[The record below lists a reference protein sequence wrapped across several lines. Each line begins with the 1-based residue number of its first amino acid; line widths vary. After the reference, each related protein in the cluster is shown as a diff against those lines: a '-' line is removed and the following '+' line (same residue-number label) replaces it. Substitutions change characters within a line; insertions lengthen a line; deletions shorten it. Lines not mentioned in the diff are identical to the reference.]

1 MFGPRHDSV
10 CLAQELGEE
19 SPGWPIKCVA
29 LPRKLLPVSRGRFIT
44 PRQPAIKAV
53 GAARYSSF
61 VTCDPCPVSGCP
73 ALVVRGQS
81 ASTKKPARALP
92 AERGMQNEECRMQ
105 SASQAKWMS
114 ANLRFLAPALPLP
127 PRGVWGEH
135 PIAEFLIQ
143 VNALPGFL

>member
-1 MFGPRHDSV
+1 MLP
-10 CLAQELGEE
+10 LAQSE
-19 SPGWPIKCVA
+19 
-29 LPRKLLPVSRGRFIT
+29 
-44 PRQPAIKAV
+44 
-53 GAARYSSF
+53 
-61 VTCDPCPVSGCP
+61 CP
-73 ALVVRGQS
+73 AFVAPGPS
-81 ASTKKPARALP
+81 GSTKKAARALP